1 MTRIAYFDCVGGISG
16 DMTLGA
22 LLDAGG
28 DAALLEGALRALRLE
43 AEVRILTAREQRGH
57 LSGLRVTLECGGA
70 RTRRLPELQAALTA
84 AELPDLVRDRSMA
97 ALVRL
102 GEAESRLH
110 GIPPSDLHLHELGG
124 ADTLVDLVGSFWLLH
139 SLEVDSVF
147 ASELPCTQG
156 SAGGLPL
163 PAPAALE
170 VLAGTGATW
179 RPVAGEGETVTPTGA
194 AILATCAR
202 FERPAIRV
210 ERTGYG
216 VGSRP
221 AKGNLL
227 RVWLG
232 QSADQEPGWAPG
244 LWDGE
249 LSDEVAVLET
259 NLDDMSPQLLAAL
272 TEDLMAAGALDVTV
286 TPVLMKKGRPG
297 HLVTLLAD
305 PARTRQLASLLLR
318 SSTSLGVRVSRT
330 SRLLA
335 GRRTAVVNSAY
346 GEARVKVKELG
357 GHPVD
362 VAPEYE
368 DCRRLAREQNVG
380 VREVMRA
387 VEEAARR
394 ELLN

>member
-1 MTRIAYFDCVGGISG
+1 MSRIAYFDCFGGISG

-28 DAALLEGALRALRLE
+28 EPALLESALRALQLE
-43 AEVRILTAREQRGH
+43 GEVRILTTREPRGH
-57 LSGLRVTLECGGA
+57 LSGLRVTLECGKA
-70 RTRRLPELQAALTA
+70 PSRRLPELQAALMA
-84 AELPDLVRDRSMA
+84 ADLPDEVRKRSMA
-97 ALVRL
+97 ALARL

-110 GIPPSDLHLHELGG
+110 GVPAADLHLHELGG
-124 ADTLVDLVGSFWLLH
+124 ADTLVDLVGAFWLLNF
-139 SLEVDSVF
+139 LQVDCVY
-147 ASELPCTQG
+147 ASELPSTRG
-156 SAGGLPL
+156 STGGLPL

-179 RPVAGEGETVTPTGA
+179 RPAAGEGETVTPTGA

-221 AKGNLL
+221 EPGNLL

-232 QSADQEPGWAPG
+232 QSSDLGGPAAQIGS
-244 LWDGE
+244 GE

-272 TEDLMAAGALDVTV
+272 CEDLMAAGALDVTV
-286 TPVLMKKGRPG
+286 TPILMKKGRPG
-297 HLVTLLAD
+297 HLVTVLTH
-305 PARTRQLASLLLR
+305 PGRGQELASFLLR
-318 SSTSLGVRVSRT
+318 ASTSLGVRVSRT

-335 GRRTAVVNSAY
+335 DRRTAVVASPY
-346 GEARVKVKELG
+346 GEARVKLKELEG
-357 GHPVD
+357 RPVD

-368 DCRRLAREQNVG
+368 DCRRIAREQKVG

-394 ELLN
+394 ELLS